1 MLLKRLRYGQITAGM
16 MGGILDLAGVGSKP
30 WARLVVYLTDR
41 IHRGNTLGETEAA
54 WLDCWLAHKEFGLLV
69 DHEDVLV
76 VQVSLKQIAD
86 DLFHGQKAMAIRA
99 LNQLLDRG
107 VLELVRKGH
116 TGHSSLYVVGLLKV
130 TDSQEKVTHGKV
142 TKSADSVT
150 LEEGNN
156 LASKGHNSTAM
167 GNKIASMGNSW
178 TPLTCGN
185 DDAYISTQN
194 NSYTRQREG
203 SAAVP
208 GRVRCPRC
216 QSFNVKVEFGTQC
229 WCEDCNS
236 PFNIHR

>member
-1 MLLKRLRYGQITAGM
+1 MILKRLRFGPITAGM

-86 DLFHGQKAMAIRA
+86 DLFNGQKAMAVRA
-99 LNQLLDRG
+99 VNQLLDRG

-116 TGHSSLYVVGLLKV
+116 TGHSSLYVVGLLWV

-150 LEEGNN
+150 LEEGNKSAARGHN
-156 LASKGHNSTAM
+156 LADRGHNLADW
-167 GNKIASMGNSW
+167 GNSW
-178 TPLTCGN
+178 TPLTCEN
-185 DDAYISTQN
+185 DDAYILIHTN
-194 NSYTRQREG
+194 PYLNHRERA
-203 SAAVP
+203 AAVP

-216 QSFNVKVEFGTQC
+216 QSSNVRVEFGTQC
-229 WCEDCNS
+229 WCDDCDS
-236 PFNIHR
+236 PFNITH

>member
-1 MLLKRLRYGQITAGM
+1 MILRRLRFGAVTAKM

-30 WARLVVYLTDR
+30 WARLVVYLTDK
-41 IHRGNTLGETEAA
+41 IARGDTLGETEAA
-54 WLDCWLAHKEFGLLV
+54 WLDYWLAHKEFGLLI

-99 LNQLLDRG
+99 VNQLLDRG

-130 TDSQEKVTHGKV
+130 TESQGIVTHGKV

-150 LEEGNN
+150 LEEGNF
-156 LASKGHNSTAM
+156 LTPK
-167 GNKIASMGNSW
+167 GNKSADRGHFLADRGNSW
-178 TPLTCGN
+178 TPLTCENN
-185 DDAYISTQN
+185 DAFISTYN
-194 NSYTRQREG
+194 DLHTTYREG

-229 WCEDCNS
+229 WCHDCDS
-236 PFNIHR
+236 PFNITH

>member
-1 MLLKRLRYGQITAGM
+1 MKRLRFGAVTAEM
-16 MGGILDLAGVGSKP
+16 MGGILDLAGVGPKP

-54 WLDCWLAHKEFGLLV
+54 WLDYWLAHQEFGLLI

-86 DLFHGQKAMAIRA
+86 DLFNGQKAMAVRA

-130 TDSQEKVTHGKV
+130 TDSQDFVTHEKV
-142 TKSADSVT
+142 TKSADFVT
-150 LEEGNN
+150 LVEGNN
-156 LASKGHNSTAM
+156 STPKGNKSAARGHNLADW
-167 GNKIASMGNSW
+167 GNSW

-185 DDAYISTQN
+185 DDTYTSTQN

-229 WCEDCNS
+229 WCDDCDS
-236 PFNIHR
+236 PFNITH

>member
-1 MLLKRLRYGQITAGM
+1 MRRLRFGAVTAEM

-54 WLDCWLAHKEFGLLV
+54 WLDYWLAHKEFGLLI

-76 VQVSLKQIAD
+76 VQVSLKQVAE
-86 DLFHGQKAMAIRA
+86 DLFNGQKAMAVRA

-116 TGHSSLYVVGLLKV
+116 TGHSSLYVVGLLRVTESQEIVTRPKV
-130 TDSQEKVTHGKV
+130 TE
-142 TKSADSVT
+142 SADLVT
-150 LEEGNN
+150 LGEGNN
-156 LASKGHNSTAM
+156 LTPKGNNLADRGHFLADR
-167 GNKIASMGNSW
+167 GNSW
-178 TPLTCGN
+178 TPLNCGN
-185 DDAYISTQN
+185 ADAYIPTQN
-194 NSYTRQREG
+194 NSYLRHRERA
-203 SAAVP
+203 AAVP

-229 WCEDCNS
+229 WCHDCDS
-236 PFNIHR
+236 PFNITH